1 MLFNLKLLG
10 TQNEL
15 MDDASLDTQIK
26 EFGEK
31 NADNLNLLA
40 IDIENAILDH
50 YIGRQKL
57 LPKTK
62 VDQGIANIIRDLDL
76 MEINPP
82 LVSGKIESKTGSFHL
97 GIFIKGVT
105 AMPLV
110 NIIVHENGKDSKTN
124 EIIVAPRVFGWAY
137 NQFQFLQKD
146 PQQKKPYLY
155 GDELRPQINQF
166 LVQTKAVIPSMEQ
179 YLKELKV
186 ALDAMF
192 VTFGIEG

>member
-40 IDIENAILDH
+40 IDLENAILDH

-57 LPKTK
+57 QLKTK
-62 VDQGIANIIRDLDL
+62 VDQAIINITND
-76 MEINPP
+76 INSIELSPS
-82 LVSGKIESKTGSFHL
+82 LIVAQIENKIGALHL

-110 NIIVHENGKDSKTN
+110 TIIVHENGKDSKTN

-137 NQFQFLQKD
+137 NQFHFLQKD